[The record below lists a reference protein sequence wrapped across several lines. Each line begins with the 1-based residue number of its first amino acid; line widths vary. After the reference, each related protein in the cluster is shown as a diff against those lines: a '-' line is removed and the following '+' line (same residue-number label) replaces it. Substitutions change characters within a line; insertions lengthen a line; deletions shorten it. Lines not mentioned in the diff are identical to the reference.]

1 MHSLAGDVVGQGLLA
16 PLREDRGGGEALL
29 MYVWAF
35 LEFGRSYRDAVQ
47 ALYIH
52 ENTLRNKVAK
62 FEQITGR
69 RLNDIDACIEL
80 IWLRHDMALKGTLGI
95 GDSA

>member
-1 MHSLAGDVVGQGLLA
+1 MAVAIETQ
-16 PLREDRGGGEALL
+16 LRL
-29 MYVWAF
+29 Y
-35 LEFGRSYRDAVQ
+35 
-47 ALYIH
+47 YIH

-80 IWLRHDMALKGTLGI
+80 IWLRHDMALKGALGV
-95 GDSA
+95 GDSV